1 MANRFPILTAQLF
14 YMGKKSGTTPGTR
27 SGGAMSTVAV
37 ENTLP
42 EKLLLAASHLEESG
56 QSPFSAEALIVSA
69 WQKFPRTFGLKG
81 FEEKYPDSNRVLA
94 HIMGEKGLP
103 NRGWMVKV
111 GQKLYSLTRDGR
123 QVVRKL
129 LQGEDVPP
137 LTARRAATQPRLAKE
152 IDVMLQALLCSPAY
166 QKLRQGR
173 QDEWTFSE
181 ACRFWGLGDRFG
193 TALDARLDEVQTQLL
208 AAEKALV
215 GSPQALGNG
224 VEVSAEAVGQLCDLH
239 HQLEQR
245 FGRHLNLL
253 RSRTNQP

>member
-1 MANRFPILTAQLF
+1 
-14 YMGKKSGTTPGTR
+14 
-27 SGGAMSTVAV
+27 MSAVAV

-42 EKLLLAASHLEESG
+42 EKLLLAASHLEDSG
-56 QSPFSAEALIVSA
+56 QTPFSAEALIVSA

-94 HIMGEKGLP
+94 QIMGEKGLP

-111 GQKLYSLTRDGR
+111 GQKLYTLTRDGR

-137 LTARRAATQPRLAKE
+137 LTAKRPAVAPRLPKE
-152 IDVMLQALLCSPAY
+152 VDVLLQTLLCSPAL

-181 ACRFWGLGDRFG
+181 ACRFWGLGDSAGSRV
-193 TALDARLDEVQTQLL
+193 DARLDEIQTQLL
-208 AAEKALV
+208 AAEKALAAGPV
-215 GSPQALGNG
+215 ALGNG
-224 VEVSAEAVGQLCDLH
+224 VEMSAEAAGQLADLH

-245 FGRHLNLL
+245 FGRHLTLL
-253 RSRTNQP
+253 RSRAERA